1 MIPIRLRDSRRA
13 HRRACGRDG
22 SANQTC
28 VGQTPGDLRDQ
39 RARERLLVG
48 AWQPGRAACF
58 EQDHFVIVEAES
70 LRAEIADQ
78 QRHIFAHAL
87 FFAVDAFWKAPMLR
101 RKFVACELQVLE
113 GLMRIGYQ
121 S

>member
-1 MIPIRLRDSRRA
+1 MNRR
-13 HRRACGRDG
+13 
-22 SANQTC
+22 SASS
-28 VGQTPGDLRDQ
+28 PG
-39 RARERLLVG
+39 
-48 AWQPGRAACF
+48 
-58 EQDHFVIVEAES
+58 
-70 LRAEIADQ
+70 
-78 QRHIFAHAL
+78 AL